1 MYKNNIYK
9 HAAYRLNVP
18 PGETK
23 DYRNLPFSHKSPP
36 IIFPRLSTKD
46 TPSNLYNIP
55 TLLLTFSYK
64 IIFRKSPG
72 DSFQVSD
79 YYQVKYYIWQYELT
93 KQLTILQ
100 CLLNITQSCLHKQ
113 DDCDEQNELGKL
125 NVGSQFGAHLR
136 GPGGRAVAVASLRC
150 EALRLTRCYLSGRV
164 QLLWSL
170 FASKTRVN
178 MKMSADI

>member
-113 DDCDEQNELGKL
+113 DDCDEENELSKL
-125 NVGSQFGAHLR
+125 NVSVHSSVLISAAPAAGPLPLPPFAAKHSASPDVTSPVGFNCSGACLR
-136 GPGGRAVAVASLRC
+136 AKLV
-150 EALRLTRCYLSGRV
+150 
-164 QLLWSL
+164 
-170 FASKTRVN
+170 
-178 MKMSADI
+178 